1 MYQINL
7 KVKNPKSKI
16 FLNPANSSTL
26 HFLSCLAHCVYYKK
40 TRECQE
46 IQRRQREDQETSKVE
61 EPIIGEDRVE
71 MGQNLLDLKILD
83 FKKLPSMYV
92 LDSIPIVAAILHW

>member
-1 MYQINL
+1 M
-7 KVKNPKSKI
+7 
-16 FLNPANSSTL
+16 
-26 HFLSCLAHCVYYKK
+26 YYKK

-83 FKKLPSMYV
+83 FKKLPSSM
-92 LDSIPIVAAILHW
+92 

>member
-1 MYQINL
+1 M
-7 KVKNPKSKI
+7 
-16 FLNPANSSTL
+16 
-26 HFLSCLAHCVYYKK
+26 YYKK

-83 FKKLPSMYV
+83 FKKLPP
-92 LDSIPIVAAILHW
+92 LLIVYKPEHFHVEIFSGARILSDTQLNL